1 MSCLEQFSYT
11 KNVKI
16 IEKNVF
22 SIFLKKSSILEN
34 SIIEYQN
41 KTQDIAEEYF
51 WIFGY

>member
-11 KNVKI
+11 KSGKI

-22 SIFLKKSSILEN
+22 SIFLKKSPILEN
-34 SIIEYQN
+34 TIIEYQN

-51 WIFGY
+51 